1 MTRAYPGLFVAFEG
15 GDGAGKST
23 QAALLVSSLRDRGLD
38 VVQTREPGGTEVGAA
53 IRQLLLEPDSAIDAK
68 AEALLFAADRAQHV
82 AQVIRPALE
91 RGAVVVSDRFLASSI
106 AYQGF
111 ARDLGPKKIEEI
123 SAWATDG
130 LFPDLTIL
138 LKVSP
143 EIGLARA
150 KDQNRME
157 AEPTEFHL
165 AVTKGFDSYATAN
178 PERFLVLDATEG
190 EQVLAPLILEGVL
203 SRLNS

>member
-150 KDQNRME
+150 KDRNRME
-157 AEPTEFHL
+157 AESTEFHL
-165 AVTKGFDSYATAN
+165 AVTEGFDSYATAN

>member
-1 MTRAYPGLFVAFEG
+1 VTRAYPGLFVAFEG

-150 KDQNRME
+150 KDRNRME
-157 AEPTEFHL
+157 AESTEFHL
-165 AVTKGFDSYATAN
+165 AVTEGFDSYVTAN

>member
-23 QAALLVSSLRDRGLD
+23 QAALLVSSLRDRGRD

-111 ARDLGPKKIEEI
+111 ARELGPKKIEEI

-150 KDQNRME
+150 KDRNRME
-157 AEPTEFHL
+157 AESTEFHL
-165 AVTKGFDSYATAN
+165 AVTKGFDSYAAAN

>member
-106 AYQGF
+106 AYQGV

-150 KDQNRME
+150 KDRNRME
-157 AEPTEFHL
+157 AESTEFHL
-165 AVTKGFDSYATAN
+165 AVTEGFDSYATAN

>member
-150 KDQNRME
+150 KDRNRME
-157 AEPTEFHL
+157 AESTEFHL
-165 AVTKGFDSYATAN
+165 AVTEGFDSYATAN
-178 PERFLVLDATEG
+178 PEIFLVLDATEG

>member
-23 QAALLVSSLRDRGLD
+23 QAALLVSSLREQGLD

-150 KDQNRME
+150 KDRNRME
-157 AEPTEFHL
+157 AESTEFHL
-165 AVTKGFDSYATAN
+165 AVTEGFDSYVTAN

>member
-150 KDQNRME
+150 KDRNRME
-157 AEPTEFHL
+157 AESTEFHL
-165 AVTKGFDSYATAN
+165 AVTEGFDSYVTAN

>member
-1 MTRAYPGLFVAFEG
+1 VKRAYPGLFVAFEG

-23 QAALLVSSLRDRGLD
+23 QVGLLAAALRERGFD

-53 IRQLLLEPDSAIDAK
+53 IRALLLDPASRIEAK
-68 AEALLFAADRAQHV
+68 TEALLFAADRAQHV

-106 AYQGF
+106 AYQGV
-111 ARDLGPKKIEEI
+111 ARDLGPEKIEEI
-123 SAWATDG
+123 SAWATGG
-130 LFPDLTIL
+130 LFPDITVL

-150 KDQNRME
+150 KDRNRME
-157 AEPTEFHL
+157 AESSEFHL
-165 AVTKGFDSYATAN
+165 AVTQGFDSYAAAH
-178 PERFLVLDATEG
+178 PERFLVLDATEN
-190 EQVLAPLILEGVL
+190 ERVLAPLIFEEVF
-203 SRLNS
+203 SRLNL